1 MVLSVRWP
9 VDEPDKRRQ
18 RVLQWDSCS
27 ASSCSFGS
35 GGGESDCCGGSH
47 MTEHSVAEY
56 GDGCDR
62 RRRGEVGEE
71 GE

>member
-1 MVLSVRWP
+1 MSQIRGGRGSSNGIAAVR
-9 VDEPDKRRQ
+9 V
-18 RVLQWDSCS
+18 VVALVVV
-27 ASSCSFGS
+27 
-35 GGGESDCCGGSH
+35 GGESDCCGGSH